1 MLERVQPQAELGDLL
16 SSRLESTARLLVAA
30 ESPGR
35 AAERQAP
42 GSLESMEVLATD

>member
-16 SSRLESTARLLVAA
+16 TSRLESTAGLLVAA